1 MTRRPLRPISQ
12 IISAR
17 KNGQNPDHIE
27 RENIR
32 QRHLVMEKVTRIRS
46 ESRLLVLI
54 GFFFV
59 SFLAIGLKMGMLS
72 MITPAEPIS
81 STQILQTLTKR
92 ADILDRNG
100 SILAT
105 NLITNALYAKPNLM
119 IDKQKAA
126 KELVKIFPD
135 LKLLNLINQF
145 EGTKKFIWIKRK
157 ISPEQ
162 MQAVHELG
170 EPGLKFGPREMR
182 LYPNGRLAAHVL
194 GGVRYGR
201 QSVHSAELV
210 GSAGVELQFDKF
222 LQDELGSGDPLIL
235 SLDLGVQSAIGHV
248 LQGGMQLM
256 NAKGAAAILMDI
268 HSGEI
273 ISMVSLPDFDPN
285 DRVQKVSKKNG
296 SQSSLFNKAV
306 QGRYELGSVFKVF
319 TAAMALEDGIVNQN
333 TLVDTSS
340 PIIWGKHRISN
351 YHRLPEEL
359 SFTDVIVKSS
369 NTGTSRLAKELGGV
383 RQKEFLTNL
392 GFFESTGIEL
402 VEGKQITSQY
412 PSNWSEI
419 STMTISYGHGISS
432 SPLHLAAAFASVLN
446 GGLKVNP
453 TLLKRNGTDK
463 IRKRVIRS
471 DVSQTLINILY
482 QVVERGTASAARV
495 HGYSVAGKTGTA
507 KKVKP
512 TGGYYNKKN
521 ITTFAS
527 VFPAEAPKYV
537 LLVTLDEPVVI
548 TGLKSRRTAGWTAA
562 PISSEIIYRAA
573 PLLGV
578 RPNLQNKINDGLLL
592 VGN

>member
-1 MTRRPLRPISQ
+1 MIRRPLRPISQ

-32 QRHLVMEKVTRIRS
+32 QRHLKMEKVTRIRS

-54 GFFFV
+54 GFFFL

-285 DRVQKVSKKNG
+285 DRVQKVSKKDG

-359 SFTDVIVKSS
+359 PFTDVIVKSS

>member
-32 QRHLVMEKVTRIRS
+32 QRHLAMEKVTRIRS

-59 SFLAIGLKMGMLS
+59 LFLTIGLKMGMLS
-72 MITPAEPIS
+72 IITPAEPIS

-119 IDKQKAA
+119 IDKQTAA
-126 KELVKIFPD
+126 KELVRIFPD

-145 EGTKKFIWIKRK
+145 EGTKKFIWIKPK

-285 DRVQKVSKKNG
+285 DRVQKASKKNG

-333 TLVDTSS
+333 TLIDTSS

-453 TLLKRNGTDK
+453 TLLKRNGTNK

-537 LLVTLDEPVVI
+537 LLVTLDEPVVL

-592 VGN
+592 VSN

>member
-32 QRHLVMEKVTRIRS
+32 QRHLAMEKVTRIRS

-72 MITPAEPIS
+72 MITPVEPIS

-119 IDKQKAA
+119 IDKQTAA
-126 KELVKIFPD
+126 KELVRIFPD

-285 DRVQKVSKKNG
+285 DRVQKASKKNG
-296 SQSSLFNKAV
+296 SLSSLFNKAV

-453 TLLKRNGTDK
+453 TLLKHNGTDK

-512 TGGYYNKKN
+512 NGGYYNKKN

-537 LLVTLDEPVVI
+537 LLVTLDEPVVL

>member
-1 MTRRPLRPISQ
+1 MIRRPLRPISQ
-12 IISAR
+12 IIFAR

-32 QRHLVMEKVTRIRS
+32 QRHLKMEKVTRIRS

-72 MITPAEPIS
+72 MITPVEPIS

-119 IDKQKAA
+119 INKQTAA

-222 LQDELGSGDPLIL
+222 LQDELGSGNPLIL

-285 DRVQKVSKKNG
+285 DRVQKVSKKDG

-340 PIIWGKHRISN
+340 PIIWGRHRISN

-359 SFTDVIVKSS
+359 PFTDVIVKSS

-446 GGLKVNP
+446 GGFKVNP

-471 DVSQTLINILY
+471 DVSQTLIDILY

>member
-32 QRHLVMEKVTRIRS
+32 QRHLIMEKVTRIRS

-119 IDKQKAA
+119 IDKQTAA

-256 NAKGAAAILMDI
+256 HAKGAAAILMDI

-537 LLVTLDEPVVI
+537 LLVTLDEPVVL

>member
-1 MTRRPLRPISQ
+1 MIRRPLRPISQ
-12 IISAR
+12 IIFAR

-32 QRHLVMEKVTRIRS
+32 QRHLKMEKVTRIRS

-54 GFFFV
+54 GFFFL

-72 MITPAEPIS
+72 MITPVEPIS

-135 LKLLNLINQF
+135 LKLVNLINQF

-222 LQDELGSGDPLIL
+222 LQDELGSGNPLIL

-256 NAKGAAAILMDI
+256 NAKGAGQTRGDGRFGVAHGRSVSVSPPRANVLASARGMFIL
-268 HSGEI
+268 SAC
-273 ISMVSLPDFDPN
+273 P
-285 DRVQKVSKKNG
+285 
-296 SQSSLFNKAV
+296 
-306 QGRYELGSVFKVF
+306 
-319 TAAMALEDGIVNQN
+319 AL
-333 TLVDTSS
+333 SS
-340 PIIWGKHRISN
+340 PPRGAIC
-351 YHRLPEEL
+351 
-359 SFTDVIVKSS
+359 
-369 NTGTSRLAKELGGV
+369 
-383 RQKEFLTNL
+383 
-392 GFFESTGIEL
+392 FF
-402 VEGKQITSQY
+402 
-412 PSNWSEI
+412 
-419 STMTISYGHGISS
+419 
-432 SPLHLAAAFASVLN
+432 
-446 GGLKVNP
+446 
-453 TLLKRNGTDK
+453 
-463 IRKRVIRS
+463 
-471 DVSQTLINILY
+471 
-482 QVVERGTASAARV
+482 
-495 HGYSVAGKTGTA
+495 
-507 KKVKP
+507 
-512 TGGYYNKKN
+512 
-521 ITTFAS
+521 
-527 VFPAEAPKYV
+527 
-537 LLVTLDEPVVI
+537 
-548 TGLKSRRTAGWTAA
+548 
-562 PISSEIIYRAA
+562 
-573 PLLGV
+573 
-578 RPNLQNKINDGLLL
+578 
-592 VGN
+592 

>member
-1 MTRRPLRPISQ
+1 MIRKPLRPISQ

-201 QSVHSAELV
+201 QSVRSAELV

-285 DRVQKVSKKNG
+285 DRVQKASKKNG

-537 LLVTLDEPVVI
+537 LLVTLDEPVVL

>member
-119 IDKQKAA
+119 IDKQTAA
-126 KELVKIFPD
+126 KELVRIFPD

-285 DRVQKVSKKNG
+285 DRVQKTSKKNG

-453 TLLKRNGTDK
+453 TLLKHNGTDK

-537 LLVTLDEPVVI
+537 LLVTLDEPVVL

>member
-119 IDKQKAA
+119 IDKQMAA

-201 QSVHSAELV
+201 QSVRSAELV

-285 DRVQKVSKKNG
+285 DRVQKASKKNG

-512 TGGYYNKKN
+512 TGGYYDKKN
-521 ITTFAS
+521 ITTFVS

-537 LLVTLDEPVVI
+537 LLVTLDEPVVL

>member
-32 QRHLVMEKVTRIRS
+32 QRHLAMEKVTRIRS

-72 MITPAEPIS
+72 IITPAEPIS

-119 IDKQKAA
+119 IDKQTAA

-145 EGTKKFIWIKRK
+145 EGAKKFIWIKRK

-285 DRVQKVSKKNG
+285 DRVQKASKKNG

-453 TLLKRNGTDK
+453 TLLKRNGTNK

-537 LLVTLDEPVVI
+537 LLVTLDEPEVL

>member
-32 QRHLVMEKVTRIRS
+32 QRHLIMEKVTRIRS

-119 IDKQKAA
+119 IDKQTAA

-453 TLLKRNGTDK
+453 TLLKRNGNDK

-548 TGLKSRRTAGWTAA
+548 TGSKPRRTAGWTAA

>member
-72 MITPAEPIS
+72 MITPVEPIS

-119 IDKQKAA
+119 IDKQTAA
-126 KELVKIFPD
+126 KELVRIFPD

-285 DRVQKVSKKNG
+285 DRVQKASKKNG
-296 SQSSLFNKAV
+296 SLSSLFNKAV

-453 TLLKRNGTDK
+453 TLLKHNGTDK

-537 LLVTLDEPVVI
+537 LLVTLDEPVVL

>member
-1 MTRRPLRPISQ
+1 MTRKPLRPISQ

-119 IDKQKAA
+119 IDKQTAA

-256 NAKGAAAILMDI
+256 HAKGAAAILMDI

-453 TLLKRNGTDK
+453 TLLKRSGTDK

-537 LLVTLDEPVVI
+537 LLVTLDEPVVL

>member
-1 MTRRPLRPISQ
+1 MIRKPLRPISQ

-32 QRHLVMEKVTRIRS
+32 QRHLKMEKVTRIRS

-72 MITPAEPIS
+72 MITPVEPIS

-135 LKLLNLINQF
+135 LKLLNLVSQF

-222 LQDELGSGDPLIL
+222 LQDELGSGNPLIL

-268 HSGEI
+268 HAGEI

-285 DRVQKVSKKNG
+285 DRVQKASKKNG
-296 SQSSLFNKAV
+296 SESSLFNKAV

-537 LLVTLDEPVVI
+537 LLVTLDEPVVT

>member
-54 GFFFV
+54 GFFCV

-119 IDKQKAA
+119 INKQTAA

-194 GGVRYGR
+194 GGVKYGR

-285 DRVQKVSKKNG
+285 DRVQKASKKNG

-512 TGGYYNKKN
+512 TGGYYDKKN

-537 LLVTLDEPVVI
+537 LLVTLDEPVVL

>member
-1 MTRRPLRPISQ
+1 MTRKPLRPISQ

-32 QRHLVMEKVTRIRS
+32 QRHLIMEKVTRIRS

-119 IDKQKAA
+119 IDKQTAA

-256 NAKGAAAILMDI
+256 HAKGAAAILMDI

-453 TLLKRNGTDK
+453 TLLKRNGTHK

-537 LLVTLDEPVVI
+537 LLVTLDEPVVL

>member
-119 IDKQKAA
+119 IDKQMAA

-285 DRVQKVSKKNG
+285 DRVQKASKKNG

-512 TGGYYNKKN
+512 TGGYYDKKN

-537 LLVTLDEPVVI
+537 LLVTLDEPVVL

>member
-12 IISAR
+12 IIFAR

-32 QRHLVMEKVTRIRS
+32 QRHLAMEKVTRIRS

-119 IDKQKAA
+119 IDKQTAA

-145 EGTKKFIWIKRK
+145 ESAKKFIWIKRK

-285 DRVQKVSKKNG
+285 DRVQKASKKNG

-453 TLLKRNGTDK
+453 TLLKRNDTNK

-521 ITTFAS
+521 ITTFVS

-537 LLVTLDEPVVI
+537 LLVTLDEPVVL

>member
-119 IDKQKAA
+119 IDKQMAA

-201 QSVHSAELV
+201 QSVRSAELV

-285 DRVQKVSKKNG
+285 DRVQKASKKNG

-453 TLLKRNGTDK
+453 TLLKRNGTNK

-512 TGGYYNKKN
+512 TGGYYDKKN

-537 LLVTLDEPVVI
+537 LLVTLDEPVVL

>member
-1 MTRRPLRPISQ
+1 MIRKPLRPISQ

-32 QRHLVMEKVTRIRS
+32 QRHLKMEKVTRIRS

-54 GFFFV
+54 GFFFL

-81 STQILQTLTKR
+81 STQIVQTLTKR

-135 LKLLNLINQF
+135 LKLLNLVSQF
-145 EGTKKFIWIKRK
+145 EGTKKFIWSKRK

-222 LQDELGSGDPLIL
+222 LQDELGSGNPLIL

-256 NAKGAAAILMDI
+256 NAKGAVAILMDI

-285 DRVQKVSKKNG
+285 DRVQKVSKKEG

-333 TLVDTSS
+333 TIVDTSS

-359 SFTDVIVKSS
+359 PFTDVIVKSS

-446 GGLKVNP
+446 GGFKVNP

-471 DVSQTLINILY
+471 DVSQTLIDILY

-507 KKVKP
+507 KKVKL

-521 ITTFAS
+521 ITTFTS

-548 TGLKSRRTAGWTAA
+548 TALKSRRTAGWTAA

>member
-119 IDKQKAA
+119 IDKQMAA

-285 DRVQKVSKKNG
+285 DRVQKASKKNG

-512 TGGYYNKKN
+512 TGGYYDKKN
-521 ITTFAS
+521 ITTFVS
-527 VFPAEAPKYV
+527 VFPAETPKYV
-537 LLVTLDEPVVI
+537 LLVTLDEPVVL

>member
-32 QRHLVMEKVTRIRS
+32 QRHLIMEKVTRIRS

-119 IDKQKAA
+119 IDKQTAA

-285 DRVQKVSKKNG
+285 DRVQKASKKNG

-512 TGGYYNKKN
+512 TGGYYDKKN

-537 LLVTLDEPVVI
+537 LLVTLDEPVVL

>member
-1 MTRRPLRPISQ
+1 MTRKPLRPISQ

-32 QRHLVMEKVTRIRS
+32 QRHLIMEKVTRIRS

-119 IDKQKAA
+119 IDKQTAA

-256 NAKGAAAILMDI
+256 HAKGAAAILMDI

-285 DRVQKVSKKNG
+285 DRIQKASKKNG

-537 LLVTLDEPVVI
+537 LLVTLDEPVVL

>member
-72 MITPAEPIS
+72 MITPVEPIS

-119 IDKQKAA
+119 IDKQTAA
-126 KELVKIFPD
+126 KELVRIFPD

-285 DRVQKVSKKNG
+285 DRVQKASKKNG
-296 SQSSLFNKAV
+296 SLSSLFNKAV

-453 TLLKRNGTDK
+453 TLLKHNGTDK

-512 TGGYYNKKN
+512 NGGYYNKKN

-537 LLVTLDEPVVI
+537 LLVTLDEPVVL

>member
-119 IDKQKAA
+119 IDKQTAA

-201 QSVHSAELV
+201 QSVRSAELV

-285 DRVQKVSKKNG
+285 DRVQKASKKNG

-537 LLVTLDEPVVI
+537 LLVTLDEPVVL

>member
-1 MTRRPLRPISQ
+1 MIRKPLRPISQ

-32 QRHLVMEKVTRIRS
+32 QRHLKMEKVTRIRS

-54 GFFFV
+54 GFFFL

-81 STQILQTLTKR
+81 STQIVQTLTKR

-135 LKLLNLINQF
+135 LKLLNLVSQF

-222 LQDELGSGDPLIL
+222 LQDELGSGNPLIL

-285 DRVQKVSKKNG
+285 DRVQKVSKKDG

-333 TLVDTSS
+333 TIVDTSS

-359 SFTDVIVKSS
+359 PFTDVIVKSS

-446 GGLKVNP
+446 GGFKVNP

-471 DVSQTLINILY
+471 DVSQTLIDILY

>member
-1 MTRRPLRPISQ
+1 MIRKPLRPISQ

-32 QRHLVMEKVTRIRS
+32 QRHLKMEKVTRIRS

-72 MITPAEPIS
+72 MITPVEPIS

-135 LKLLNLINQF
+135 LKLLNLVSQF

-285 DRVQKVSKKNG
+285 DRVQKVSKKDG

-333 TLVDTSS
+333 TIVDTSS

-359 SFTDVIVKSS
+359 PFTDVIVKSS

>member
-119 IDKQKAA
+119 IDKQTAA

-285 DRVQKVSKKNG
+285 DRVQKASKKNG

-537 LLVTLDEPVVI
+537 LLVTLDEPVVL

>member
-72 MITPAEPIS
+72 MITPVEPIS

-119 IDKQKAA
+119 IDKQTAA
-126 KELVKIFPD
+126 KELVRIFPD

-285 DRVQKVSKKNG
+285 DRVQKASKKNG

-453 TLLKRNGTDK
+453 TLLKRNGTNK

-537 LLVTLDEPVVI
+537 LLVTLDEPVVL

>member
-119 IDKQKAA
+119 INKQTAA

-135 LKLLNLINQF
+135 LKLLNLISQF

-285 DRVQKVSKKNG
+285 DRVQKASKKNG

-453 TLLKRNGTDK
+453 TLLKHNGTDK

-512 TGGYYNKKN
+512 NGGYYNKKN

-537 LLVTLDEPVVI
+537 LLVTLDEPVVL

>member
-1 MTRRPLRPISQ
+1 MIRRPLRPISQ
-12 IISAR
+12 IIFAR

-32 QRHLVMEKVTRIRS
+32 QRHLKMEKVTRIRS

-72 MITPAEPIS
+72 MITPVEPIS

-119 IDKQKAA
+119 INKQTAA

-222 LQDELGSGDPLIL
+222 LQDELGSGNPLIL

-285 DRVQKVSKKNG
+285 DRVQKVSKKDG

-340 PIIWGKHRISN
+340 PIIWGRHRISN

-359 SFTDVIVKSS
+359 PFTDVIVKSS

>member
-32 QRHLVMEKVTRIRS
+32 QRHLIMEKVTRIRS

>member
-17 KNGQNPDHIE
+17 KNGQNPDYIE

-119 IDKQKAA
+119 IDKQTAA

-453 TLLKRNGTDK
+453 TLLKRNGTNK

-537 LLVTLDEPVVI
+537 LLVTLDEPVVL

>member
-256 NAKGAAAILMDI
+256 HAKGAAAILMDI

-453 TLLKRNGTDK
+453 TLLKRNGTHK

-537 LLVTLDEPVVI
+537 LLVTLDEPVVL

-573 PLLGV
+573 PILGV

>member
-32 QRHLVMEKVTRIRS
+32 QRHLAMEKVTRIRS

-119 IDKQKAA
+119 IDKQTAA

-285 DRVQKVSKKNG
+285 DRVQKASKKNG

-512 TGGYYNKKN
+512 TGGYYDKKN

-537 LLVTLDEPVVI
+537 LLVTLDEPVVL

>member
-32 QRHLVMEKVTRIRS
+32 QRHLIMEKVTRIRS

-119 IDKQKAA
+119 IDKQTAA

-453 TLLKRNGTDK
+453 TLLKRSGTDK

-512 TGGYYNKKN
+512 TGGYYDKKN

-537 LLVTLDEPVVI
+537 LLVTLDEPVVL